1 MIDSDNLALELSGG
15 YSMKAIAVI
24 PGKKESVQLVELPK
38 PVIRNKRDVLV
49 RILRCGVDGTDKEI
63 IEAQYG
69 APPSGFAFLII
80 GHESLG
86 IVEEVGEEITE
97 FTLGDLVVATV
108 RRACGNTIY
117 DKIGTYDMT
126 TADIYHEHGINK
138 LHGFLTEY
146 YIDRPEYLVRVPTD
160 LKEVAVLL
168 EPMSIVEKGIIQAY
182 EIQRRLKVWQPKRAA
197 VLGAGPIGLLAALIF
212 RLKGIETYVLARTQ
226 PPYLNSELVE
236 LIEAHYLSTK
246 DIPFQ
251 EISGNFGPFDIIFE
265 ATGFSPLVFEAMEL
279 LGKNGVLILSSVT
292 GGDRKHEIPA
302 DKINLG
308 FVLGNKV
315 CFGTVNANREHFEQ
329 GVKDLSQA
337 VLQYPNWLPKLL
349 THPVQGLEQYEKLI
363 NILCGPSK
371 DVIKAYCEIS
381 SFHE

>member
-1 MIDSDNLALELSGG
+1 
-15 YSMKAIAVI
+15 MKAIAVT

-38 PVIRNKRDVLV
+38 PVIKDKRDVLV

-69 APPSGFAFLII
+69 APPLGFDFLIL
-80 GHESLG
+80 GHESFG
-86 IVEEVGEEITE
+86 IVEEVGEEVTE
-97 FTLGDLVVATV
+97 FTVGDFVVATV

-126 TADIYHEHGINK
+126 TAENYHEHGINN

-146 YIDRPEYLVRVPTD
+146 YIDKPEYLVRVPKD

-212 RLKGIETYVLARTQ
+212 RLKGIETYVLARTP
-226 PPYLNSELVE
+226 PPYLNSELVK
-236 LIEAHYLSTK
+236 LIEANYMSTK
-246 DIPFQ
+246 EKSFH
-251 EISGNFGPFDIIFE
+251 EISDKFGPFDIIFE
-265 ATGFSPLVFEAMEL
+265 ATGFSPLAFEAMEL

-292 GGDRKHEIPA
+292 GGDRTHEIPA

-337 VLQYPNWLPKLL
+337 VLQYPNWLPRLL
-349 THPVQGLEQYEKLI
+349 THPVQGLDQYEKLVD
-363 NILCGPSK
+363 ILCGPSK
-371 DVIKAYCEIS
+371 NVIKAYCEIS
-381 SFHE
+381 ALPK